1 MNNINII
8 PTTEKHLDKIT
19 EIEALCFSTPW
30 SRKSFADSMANNN
43 VISLFTAT
51 LNNEVVGYICMF
63 HLFEEGELLN
73 IAVSPD
79 YRKRGIAQQLINK
92 MFEIFKQKNVTRI
105 TLEVRESNVNAKNL
119 YLKNG
124 FNPIGIRKNYYTSPL
139 ENGIVMEKT
148 FDNTLKG

>member
-1 MNNINII
+1 MNNVNII
-8 PTTEKHLDKIT
+8 PTTEEHLDRIA

-30 SRKSFADSMANNN
+30 SRKSFADSMANEQ

-51 LNNEVVGYICMF
+51 LNNEIVGYICLF

-73 IAVSPD
+73 IAVCPN

-92 MFEIFKQKNVTRI
+92 MFELFKQKDITRI
-105 TLEVRESNVNAKNL
+105 TLEVRESNNNAKNL

-124 FNPIGIRKNYYTSPL
+124 FKPIGIRKNYYTSPL

-148 FDNTLKG
+148 FDNNLKG

>member
-79 YRKRGIAQQLINK
+79 FRKRGIAQQLINK

-124 FNPIGIRKNYYTSPL
+124 FKPIGIRKNYYTLPL
-139 ENGIVMEKT
+139 ENGIVMEKHLI
-148 FDNTLKG
+148 TL

>member
-1 MNNINII
+1 MNNLNII
-8 PTTEKHLDKIT
+8 PTTEEHLDKIS

-43 VISLFTAT
+43 VITLFTAT
-51 LNNEVVGYICMF
+51 LENEIVGYICLF

-92 MFEIFKQKNVTRI
+92 MFDIFKQKDVTRI
-105 TLEVRESNVNAKNL
+105 TLEVRESNINAKNL

-124 FNPIGIRKNYYTSPL
+124 FKPIGIRKNYYTSPL
-139 ENGIVMEKT
+139 ENGIVME
-148 FDNTLKG
+148 NILKG